1 MNRLFSI
8 VLTLA
13 LCFTTTL
20 YQAQAQQQVSG
31 SNGAPAPAG
40 ATSVINLSMLLA
52 QQRKGKPRGFS
63 LMAKSRNTVSS
74 GAGLNNIT
82 VAAGPNLT
90 VTGSGTL
97 GRLTK
102 WTGFTSSNSVIGDTG
117 IYEDKYGKVGIGTDT
132 PGSKLTVVDLTGAPA
147 VRIVA
152 DNNAPPDSFGGP
164 ALVAEGRGHGSL
176 GIFASS
182 GVNGIGIEGVSFD
195 GDGVSGLSDSFS
207 PPHPGGPAGISG
219 SASIFFGGGLAGRFN
234 GVVRIERLFSIFNPG
249 VVLQPGDLA
258 VEGKLNVSG
267 TKNFKIDHPLDPE
280 NKYLYHA
287 AIESS
292 EVLNLYSGNVQ
303 LNEKGEAAVRM
314 PDWFQALN
322 RDFRYSLTPL
332 GASMP
337 GLHVAEKISENIFKI
352 AGGAANSEVSWQVIG
367 IRSDPVML
375 KDPFVVEEE
384 KPERERGRY
393 LNHDAYD
400 LPPNKS
406 IHWDGLSYREQ
417 QASQHLKSARIEP
430 EQKRKQQ

>member
-1 MNRLFSI
+1 MTMDRLFSM
-8 VLTLA
+8 VLTLV

-20 YQAQAQQQVSG
+20 YQAEAQQHVSG

-40 ATSVINLSMLLA
+40 ATSAINLSMLLA

-63 LMAKSRNTVSS
+63 LMAESRNTVSS
-74 GAGLNNIT
+74 GAGLNIIPA
-82 VAAGPNLT
+82 AAGNLT

-102 WTGFTSSNSVIGDTG
+102 WIGFTSSNSAIGDTT
-117 IYEDKYGKVGIGTDT
+117 IFEDKNGNVGIGTDGPRAKLEVVRRDGGIALFVT
-132 PGSKLTVVDLTGAPA
+132 NDGEGSVGIVGEAP
-147 VRIVA
+147 
-152 DNNAPPDSFGGP
+152 N
-164 ALVAEGRGHGSL
+164 
-176 GIFASS
+176 
-182 GVNGIGIEGVSFD
+182 NGIGVQGFANE
-195 GDGVSGLSDSFS
+195 GDGVFGLTDSFD
-207 PPHPGGPAGISG
+207 PPHPGGPAGVSG
-219 SASIFFGGGLAGRFN
+219 SAGLFLGGGLAGRFN
-234 GVVRIERLFSIFNPG
+234 GVVRIERLFSFLNPG

-292 EVLNLYSGNVQ
+292 EVLNFYSGNVQ
-303 LNEKGEAAVRM
+303 LNEKGEAVVRM

-332 GASMP
+332 GAAMP
-337 GLHVAEKISENIFKI
+337 GLHVAEKISENVFKI

-375 KDPFVVEEE
+375 KSPFVVEEE

-400 LPPNKS
+400 LPPDKS
-406 IHWDGLSYREQ
+406 IHWDGLSHREQ

-430 EQKRKQQ
+430 EQKHKQQ